1 MKCNHGKYLMRSGKT
16 GDNLWY
22 RNAKQYLLKVIY
34 FAWKVSKYWVFSGP
48 NFPVFRVNTEIYS
61 VNLRI
66 QSKNRKIRTR
76 KTPYLNTFHAVL
88 LKFKSY
94 NFWWTSLWDITTK
107 KVDPRH
113 ILERRG
119 IRAVW
124 IKKGHFCKFRAT

>member
-34 FAWKVSKYWVFSGP
+34 SAWKVSKYWVFSGP

-94 NFWWTSLWDITTK
+94 NFWWTLLWDIATK
-107 KVDPRH
+107 KVDSRH
-113 ILERRG
+113 ILERQS
-119 IRAVW
+119 IRVVW